1 MAGARITASLRCNLI
16 LGMLAGCL
24 LFGPTVAAERP
35 AEEELTMNYRVIE
48 EYYGPEIRCNDWQ
61 NEGGKLVPA
70 GGTLQIFAEQ
80 TAEVTRVDYP
90 LAGGG
95 DVEIALTFNF
105 ERLGEDGTFTVQ
117 FNSGRKTVGV
127 FRVVFDGQ
135 HVTAF
140 HKDNQIFQAESPSVQ
155 KESAHTVRLATLA
168 ESYAVY
174 LNDRCLAHGQMDPPY
189 TENEGRLQ
197 LSVRDAD
204 VRIISCTE
212 NFIVPDITFPQ
223 WQRTELL
230 YEEPFGAEAFDEQW
244 VCNGEKPTV
253 EDDAYTFR
261 HMSVNIMKQRF
272 TGPIAVDCVATPV
285 PTEEFSAGVTDA
297 IFIWMIDKPD
307 GDLFEYMRELPNA
320 SLSNYVPLPLYWV
333 DLGGTNNKTTRLRKN
348 PGRHLIRQFT
358 DRARLLDRNRS
369 YRITLVQNGNVLEFW
384 VDGERWIQTYDPN
397 PFTAGYIG
405 FRAFCADLTVSDLKI
420 WRIE

>member
-1 MAGARITASLRCNLI
+1 VAGIRTAASLRCNLI
-16 LGMLAGCL
+16 VGMLAACL
-24 LFGPTVAAERP
+24 LVIGAGAAERP
-35 AEEELTMNYRVIE
+35 AEEELTMDYRVIE

-61 NEGGKLVPA
+61 NAGGKLVPA
-70 GGTLQIFAEQ
+70 GGTLQIFAEDI
-80 TAEVTRVDYP
+80 AEVTRVDYP

-105 ERLGEDGTFTVQ
+105 ERLGEDSSLTVH
-117 FNSGRKTVGV
+117 FGSRKKATSG

-135 HVTAF
+135 HVTIF
-140 HKDNQIFQAESPSVQ
+140 HKDNQVFQAESPSVQ
-155 KESAHTVRLATLA
+155 KESAHTVKLVTLA

-174 LNDRCLAHGQMDPPY
+174 LDDRCLAHGQMDPPY

-197 LSVRDAD
+197 LSVRGAD

-212 NFIVPDITFPQ
+212 NFIVHDITFPE

-230 YEEPFGAEAFDEQW
+230 YEEPFGAEAFDAQW

-253 EDDAYTFR
+253 EGDAYTFR
-261 HMSVNIMKQRF
+261 HMSVNVMKQRF

-297 IFIWMIDKPD
+297 IFIWMIDKRD
-307 GDLFEYMRELPNA
+307 GDLFEYMRGLPNA
-320 SLSNYVPLPLYWV
+320 SLRNYLPLPLYWV

-384 VDGERWIQTYDPN
+384 VDGKCWIQAYDPS
-397 PFTAGYIG
+397 PLTAGYVG
-405 FRAFCADLTVSDLKI
+405 FRAYCADLTISNLKI